1 MAKKKAKTRSANA
14 RNKARRAQTRGTAA
28 PRAPAPAAAAAGAL
42 SNEDVERALR
52 TGEDAGLLEDYFG
65 PADYAELRELSQR
78 AAAKRGAAGPRV
90 LILPGIMGS
99 QLGTRR
105 ANGGENVIWFA
116 PLKIAAGAIAKV
128 ALNGDNSIVPLGAIL
143 LFYEKLK
150 LRLRTAGFDAEFFA
164 YDWRQSIDDLGKQ
177 LAQHLRD
184 REQDGVALVCHSMG
198 GLVARA
204 AVAALGEPGKPRIA
218 RVVQL
223 GTPNFG
229 SFNAVQTLR
238 ALGDTIKQLAFLDL
252 RHDAAQI
259 VNDVIAPM
267 PGACQLLP
275 SPEKFAAIDLF
286 DAAAWPKTGPRPS
299 APVLKK
305 VPAVLQQLAPA
316 DDRFYLIAGI
326 NRETVIGVRVD
337 ELTKEFVFQISME
350 GDGTVPLALAQLPG
364 VKATYYIEEKHGAL
378 PNNRIVAHA
387 VADILSTGA
396 TAALPDHPAALRTR
410 TVREVPESELR
421 QREPYQGRRGGQL
434 SQRELREVLDE
445 FLSTETSDAIAP
457 QQALVPAAMAEALT
471 QGFDRL
477 VVGRRRQR
485 RIDVRLAAGD
495 IGEVKAHAVVVGI
508 YSSVAPSGAA
518 KALDDRLDGAIT
530 ELTQRRMFSGNVGEV
545 FLLPTAQRSVRAE
558 MVAFVGLGA
567 FDTFTSDVL
576 RIAAENAIRTLVL
589 GGIGDVATV
598 LIGSGSGASTASALE
613 SLLTGFVKG
622 LLDADKADS
631 FRSLTVCEAN
641 PDTYEQ
647 IKREVFRL
655 SATPLFED
663 LELTFFEDTLPAPAP
678 VAADAGR
685 GGRPARGRDP
695 IYLLVRQESAVN
707 GKLQLRTS
715 VLGAGSKAT
724 VVSGTRVVAA
734 SALAQKLE
742 DLQKSS
748 FKFERSRTFGA
759 ELAAM
764 VVSEEA
770 LAVLAANADR
780 HVVVV
785 HDAES
790 SRIPWELLS
799 VQRRSAGR
807 SAKTDAVLLAKEAG
821 VSRRYVADNLSV
833 AKWLEERR
841 QDQRF
846 NLLLVVNPTKDLDG
860 AEEEGERV
868 KKILAGVPGVD
879 IDVLEGDDASR
890 PALERAFRSGKY
902 DAIHY
907 AGHAFFDERDPAS
920 SGILC
925 AKEAVLSGRDLVG
938 LGNLPVLVF
947 FNACEA
953 GRVRGRVRARARG
966 GAPRARA
973 ADKTMRQRIQENVGL
988 AEAFLRGGVAN
999 YVGTYWP
1006 VGDDAAFRFA
1016 EQFYKALMRGAAIG
1030 DALLEGRRTVFTAQS
1045 VDWADYIHYGSA
1057 DFVVKL
1063 APP

>member
-1 MAKKKAKTRSANA
+1 VQPAVAAPPLL
-14 RNKARRAQTRGTAA
+14 GTAG
-28 PRAPAPAAAAAGAL
+28 AAAASAL
-42 SNEDVERALR
+42 SNEDLERALR

-65 PADYAELRELSQR
+65 PADYAELRELSQQ

-90 LILPGIMGS
+90 LILPGITGS
-99 QLGTRR
+99 QLGQRR
-105 ANGGENVIWFA
+105 AGGSENVIGFA
-116 PLKIAAGAIAKV
+116 PLKIATGGITKI
-128 ALNGDNSIVPLGAIL
+128 ALNGDKSIVPLGAIL
-143 LFYEKLK
+143 LYYEKLK
-150 LRLRTAGFDAEFFA
+150 LRLRVAGFDAEFFA
-164 YDWRQSIDDLGKQ
+164 YDWRQSLDDLGKT
-177 LAQHLRD
+177 LADHLRHN
-184 REQDGVALVCHSMG
+184 EQDGVALVCHSMG

-204 AVAALGEPGKPRIA
+204 AVTALGAQNDDRIA

-238 ALGDTIKQLAFLDL
+238 DVGDTVKQLAFLDL
-252 RHDAAQI
+252 RHDADTI

-275 SPEKFAAIDLF
+275 SPEKFTAIDLF
-286 DAAAWPKTGPRPS
+286 DAGAWPKKGPRLS
-299 APVLKK
+299 VQVLKK

-316 DDRFYLIAGI
+316 DDRFFLIAGI
-326 NRETVIGVRVD
+326 NRETAVGMRFD
-337 ELTKEFVFQISME
+337 ELAQEFVFQVSLE

-364 VKATYYIEEKHGAL
+364 VKATYYVEETHGAL
-378 PNNRIVAHA
+378 PNHTIVARA

-396 TAALPDHPAALRTR
+396 TKALPDHAGNVRSRA
-410 TVREVPESELR
+410 VREVTETELAR
-421 QREPYQGRRGGQL
+421 REPYQGRRGGQL
-434 SQRELREVLDE
+434 SQRELREVLQE
-445 FLSTETSDAIAP
+445 FVSTDTSDALAP
-457 QQALVPAAMAEALT
+457 PLPPAGTAGAAAAQEMLE

-477 VVGRRRQR
+477 VVGRRRQH

-518 KALDDRLDGAIT
+518 KALDNRLEGAIT

-589 GGIGDVATV
+589 GGITDVATV
-598 LIGSGSGASTASALE
+598 LIGSGSGAGTASALE

-622 LLDADKADS
+622 LLDADKADR
-631 FRSLTVCEAN
+631 FRCLTVCESN

-663 LELTFFEDTLPAPAP
+663 LELTFFEDTLPPPAP
-678 VAADAGR
+678 VAPAPERA
-685 GGRPARGRDP
+685 GRPARGPDP
-695 IYLLVRQESAVN
+695 IYLLVRQESSAN
-707 GKLQLRTS
+707 GRLVLRTS

-724 VVSGTRVVAA
+724 VVSGTRAVAA

-742 DLQKSS
+742 DLQKTS
-748 FKFERSRTFGA
+748 FKFERSKTFGA
-759 ELAAM
+759 ELASM
-764 VVSEEA
+764 VVSDEA
-770 LAVLAANADR
+770 LAVLAANPDR

-790 SRIPWELLS
+790 ARIPWELLS
-799 VQRRSAGR
+799 VPRRAGGR
-807 SAKTDAVLLAKEAG
+807 PAAKGDAVLLAKEAG
-821 VSRRYVADNLSV
+821 MSRRYVADNLSV

-846 NLLLVVNPTKDLDG
+846 NLLLVVNPTKDLEG
-860 AEEEGERV
+860 ADEEGERV
-868 KKILAGVPGVD
+868 QRILSGVPGVE
-879 IDVLEGDDASR
+879 IDVLAGDAASR
-890 PALERAFRSGKY
+890 PAVERAFRSGKY

-920 SGILC
+920 SGIFC
-925 AKEAVLSGRDLVG
+925 AKDAVLSGRDLVG

-953 GRVRGRVRARARG
+953 GRVRGARG
-966 GAPRARA
+966 GRTGRA
-973 ADKTMRQRIQENVGL
+973 APEKSIRQRIQENVGL

-1006 VGDDAAFRFA
+1006 VGDDSAFRFA
-1016 EQFYKALMRGAAIG
+1016 EQFYKSLMRGAAIG
-1030 DALLEGRRTVFTAQS
+1030 DALLEGRRTVFAS
-1045 VDWADYIHYGSA
+1045 ASIDWADYIHYGSP

-1063 APP
+1063 